1 MDTMTLP
8 KRPKRL
14 HQNGHTSLYASAASA
29 RESRIKTIFIE
40 TLHGAAFFAV
50 IMLGIVAV
58 YIGAAAFL
66 L

>member
-1 MDTMTLP
+1 MTMP

-14 HQNGHTSLYASAASA
+14 HQTGHTSLYASAASI
-29 RESRIKTIFIE
+29 RESRIKTILIE
-40 TLHGAAFFAV
+40 TLHGAVFFAV
-50 IMLGIVAV
+50 IMLGIVAA